1 MKSRNTFYALSM
13 MFIAVAI
20 MSCSTKKK
28 SDLPVGG
35 QTDSISVGKVRPAID
50 SISVKKE
57 SSIDSIS
64 AGAN

>member
-1 MKSRNTFYALSM
+1 M

-20 MSCSTKKK
+20 ISCGTKKK

-50 SISVKKE
+50 SISVKKG